1 MSILLPPR
9 ADGTCERIPD
19 SVRQIVIVGANG
31 AGKTRFAKALAE
43 SLGENAYRLSALNAL
58 MDRDYFDESPS
69 SVDSRWA
76 AAVHGDRLHSGSNL
90 QLDRVMAL
98 LLHDEM
104 LNLIGYKIQHSS
116 NPEAKLRSTRLDK
129 VISVWQELFPDN
141 KVLIES
147 GKFLFTRGEEAEEYS
162 AMKLSAGERA
172 VIYYLGAILYAP
184 RDCVVLVDSPEMFLH
199 PSITQSVW
207 NRIEFLRPDLRY
219 VFVTHDLEFAAS
231 CEGAVVVWVRDFDP
245 RSVTWQYEILP
256 HNTAIS
262 DELYMTIVGARKPV
276 LFIEGDGV
284 HSIDGKLYPL
294 IFKDYTVQSLGSCNK
309 VIEATR
315 TFNDLNSLHHMAS
328 RGIVDRDR
336 RDENEVAYLRS
347 KNVMVPNV
355 AEIENILMLEEVIRT
370 VASRYGKDENKVFE
384 KVSRA
389 VISQFDSELKQQALM
404 HTRHRVKRVMECRID
419 GRFASIGMLEKHMVG
434 LVHEINPRGLYETF
448 CRQFRRYVETG
459 DYSGVLMVYNQK
471 SMIPGSNVASLC
483 GLQSKE
489 DYIRAIIS
497 ILREDGKDAA
507 RIRQAVVHC
516 FGLDEPA
523 NSQPSAH
530 SKNKKKNQNHSKQ

>member
-1 MSILLPPR
+1 
-9 ADGTCERIPD
+9 
-19 SVRQIVIVGANG
+19 
-31 AGKTRFAKALAE
+31 
-43 SLGENAYRLSALNAL
+43 
-58 MDRDYFDESPS
+58 
-69 SVDSRWA
+69 
-76 AAVHGDRLHSGSNL
+76 
-90 QLDRVMAL
+90 
-98 LLHDEM
+98 
-104 LNLIGYKIQHSS
+104 
-116 NPEAKLRSTRLDK
+116 
-129 VISVWQELFPDN
+129 
-141 KVLIES
+141 
-147 GKFLFTRGEEAEEYS
+147 
-162 AMKLSAGERA
+162 
-172 VIYYLGAILYAP
+172 
-184 RDCVVLVDSPEMFLH
+184 
-199 PSITQSVW
+199 
-207 NRIEFLRPDLRY
+207 
-219 VFVTHDLEFAAS
+219 
-231 CEGAVVVWVRDFDP
+231 
-245 RSVTWQYEILP
+245 
-256 HNTAIS
+256 
-262 DELYMTIVGARKPV
+262 
-276 LFIEGDGV
+276 
-284 HSIDGKLYPL
+284 
-294 IFKDYTVQSLGSCNK
+294 
-309 VIEATR
+309 
-315 TFNDLNSLHHMAS
+315 
-328 RGIVDRDR
+328 
-336 RDENEVAYLRS
+336 
-347 KNVMVPNV
+347 
-355 AEIENILMLEEVIRT
+355 MLEEVIRT

-523 NSQPSAH
+523 TSQPSAP

>member
-9 ADGTCERIPD
+9 KNGSIELIPD
-19 SVRQIVIVGANG
+19 SVKQIVIVGANG

-43 SLGENAYRLSALNAL
+43 SLGDNAYRLSALTAL
-58 MDRDYFDESPS
+58 MDRDYFDNIPS
-69 SVDSRWA
+69 SVDSQWS

-104 LNLIGYKIQHSS
+104 LNLIGYKIHHAA
-116 NPEAKLRSTRLDK
+116 NPDAKLRSTRLDK

-147 GKFLFTRGEEAEEYS
+147 GKFLFTRGDEAEEYS

-184 RDCVVLVDSPEMFLH
+184 RGCVVIVDSPEMFLH

-207 NRIEFLRPDLRY
+207 NRIEILRPDLRY
-219 VFVTHDLEFAAS
+219 VFVTHDLDFAAS
-231 CEGAVVVWVRDFDP
+231 REGAAMVWVRDFDP
-245 RSVTWQYEILP
+245 RTLTWQYELLP
-256 HNTAIS
+256 HSSAIS
-262 DELYMTIVGARKPV
+262 EELYMTIVGARKPV

-284 HSIDGKLYPL
+284 HSIDSKLYPL

-336 RDENEVAYLRS
+336 RDQHEVEYLRS

-355 AEIENILMLEEVIRT
+355 AEIENILMLEEVVRT
-370 VASRYGKDENKVFE
+370 VASRRGKDENKVFD

-389 VISQFDSELKQQALM
+389 IITQFEGELKQQALQ
-404 HTRHRVKRVMECRID
+404 HTRHRVKRTMECRID
-419 GRFASIGMLEKHMVG
+419 GRFSSIGMLEKHMVS
-434 LVHEINPRGLYETF
+434 LVHEINARGLYENF
-448 CRQFRRYVETG
+448 CRQFREYVNLG
-459 DYSGVLMVYNQK
+459 DYSGVLRVYNQK

-483 GLQSKE
+483 GLQTKD
-489 DYIRAIIS
+489 DYVKAIIN
-497 ILREDGKDAA
+497 ILREDGSDAA

-516 FGLDEPA
+516 FGLDERPLA
-523 NSQPSAH
+523 KEECVQGKK
-530 SKNKKKNQNHSKQ
+530 SKRKQ

>member
-448 CRQFRRYVETG
+448 CRQFWRYVETG

-523 NSQPSAH
+523 TSQPSAP